1 MKEREREREKTM
13 AQLSFKDFSLFAYRL
28 WFTKPRFGWDAK
40 TLRGELIEKYGFMC
54 EADFHFSFL
63 FSPFFMH
70 FHIKAH
76 ILIFFFARFVFQFEM
91 FLISI
96 QHFFS
101 GRFSRSHLSGRDKNA
116 GGSFRF
122 FHPLLS
128 YLVWHL
134 HVMKYIVCECWH
146 TKKKITS
153 YFQKFIFIN
162 KKEKSIFMENFKWH
176 QKYNVPTISREKN

>member
-1 MKEREREREKTM
+1 
-13 AQLSFKDFSLFAYRL
+13 
-28 WFTKPRFGWDAK
+28 
-40 TLRGELIEKYGFMC
+40 MC

-176 QKYNVPTISREKN
+176 QKYNVPTISREKKIKNELYNKVYREIASERLFILFKRWVVFPPILWNYGEIVSPWEALQTVWA